1 MAIIDFE
8 DPFAGPAL
16 RSIEAEALLA
26 LGRLDGALAMCT
38 PTTLRLFA
46 TRLLREFL
54 VAALRQE
61 GYAFTDQRFH
71 AWFAGVTTLSDQPAH
86 TSRPPR
92 VLCAAILTELT
103 HSSWEVLAELAARF
117 QTVLLAPHDHPGCVL
132 ADETPHQDTHTLI
145 AAARDLIVE
154 LAPSPH
160 PLDAVARLHSAAGEH
175 ILFAPSEP
183 APEPIAI
190 GSIRLTVERAA
201 PPCPR
206 WALEMLWGE
215 HWHRA
220 GLLPHALPF
229 PGLLRLDAMITR
241 RPEAN
246 EGPDGVPIILATALR
261 DVAQGVSTSLSE
273 ADRLARWL
281 ADCQPGRRRSS
292 RAPALLELLA
302 GFGPLRSAQ
311 LEALLGVTRLGLRTM
326 LNALDTIGL
335 LKRSTLAGVHLY
347 AVTLEAN
354 LTSGSVR
361 HVATSRFSRETLGA
375 FDAAMADIDMLLA
388 RRGVIP
394 AAIEEANEP

>member
-1 MAIIDFE
+1 MAAD
-8 DPFAGPAL
+8 
-16 RSIEAEALLA
+16 
-26 LGRLDGALAMCT
+26 
-38 PTTLRLFA
+38 
-46 TRLLREFL
+46 
-54 VAALRQE
+54 
-61 GYAFTDQRFH
+61 
-71 AWFAGVTTLSDQPAH
+71 
-86 TSRPPR
+86 
-92 VLCAAILTELT
+92 
-103 HSSWEVLAELAARF
+103 SWEVLAELAARF
-117 QTVLLAPHDHPGCVL
+117 QMVLLAPHDHTGCVL

-145 AAARDLIVE
+145 AAARDLIVG

-175 ILFAPSEP
+175 ILFAPSER

-201 PPCPR
+201 TPCPR

-215 HWHRA
+215 HWHTT

-229 PGLLRLDAMITR
+229 PGLLRLDVMITR
-241 RPEAN
+241 LPEAY
-246 EGPDGVPIILATALR
+246 EDLDEASIILATALR
-261 DVAQGVSTSLSE
+261 DAAQGLSTSLSE

-335 LKRSTLAGVHLY
+335 LKRSTLSGVHLY

-361 HVATSRFSRETLGA
+361 HGATSRFSRETLGA

-394 AAIEEANEP
+394 DAIEDE